1 MQPQLQCRTTP
12 DPYTCLRMQ
21 PGSGAQTAETAL
33 TIQPSCKD
41 EARVGQQ
48 GSLTYVWAPR
58 GSRPRAPRDQ
68 RYEWA
73 YIFGAV
79 CPARG
84 IGAAL
89 VLPHVNTAA
98 MNLHLAEISSQVTPG
113 AHAVITLDG
122 AGWHQAG
129 GKLRIPD
136 NISLLPL
143 PPYSPELNPVE
154 NIWQFLRQ
162 NHLANRVYD
171 TYAAIVE
178 ACCNAWNA
186 LTTAPDRISSIA
198 SRAWTAAVN

>member
-1 MQPQLQCRTTP
+1 LV
-12 DPYTCLRMQ
+12 
-21 PGSGAQTAETAL
+21 GK
-33 TIQPSCKD
+33 TIPHEARDKPIELWWQD

-48 GSLTYVWAPR
+48 GSLTYIWADK

-68 RYEWA
+68 RYDWA

-84 IGAAL
+84 VGAAL
-89 VLPHVNTAA
+89 VLPVVSTEA
-98 MNLHLAEISSQVTPG
+98 MNLHLAEISTQVAPG

-122 AGWHQAG
+122 AGWHQPG
-129 GKLRIPD
+129 EKLRLPD

-162 NHLANRVYD
+162 NHLANRVFDHYD
-171 TYAAIVE
+171 AIVD
-178 ACCNAWNA
+178 ACCDAWNA
-186 LTTAPDRISSIA
+186 LTAAPDTIRSIA
-198 SRAWTAAVN
+198 TRPWAEAVIA